1 MRVVVDTNVVVSAL
15 LFGASVPGSAFVRVL
30 DRGTILTSRSFV
42 RELDD
47 VLRRAKFDQY
57 LSRED
62 RDRFLEALIRESELV
77 DISET
82 VKACRDPED
91 DRILELAVNGSA
103 DFVIT
108 GDADLLAMDPF
119 RGTRIVTPADFLH
132 QNERLRKL
140 PAVRLKG
147 LR

>member
-1 MRVVVDTNVVVSAL
+1 M
-15 LFGASVPGSAFVRVL
+15 
-30 DRGTILTSRSFV
+30 
-42 RELDD
+42 
-47 VLRRAKFDQY
+47 
-57 LSRED
+57 
-62 RDRFLEALIRESELV
+62 
-77 DISET
+77 
-82 VKACRDPED
+82 
-91 DRILELAVNGSA
+91 NGSA

-132 QNERLRKL
+132 QNERFRKL

>member
-15 LFGASVPGSAFVRVL
+15 LFGASVPGRAFVRVL
-30 DRGTILTSRSFV
+30 DRGTVLASRSFV

-47 VLRRAKFDQY
+47 VLRRAKFDHY

-91 DRILELAVNGSA
+91 DRILELAVNGHA
-103 DFVIT
+103 DFLIT
-108 GDADLLAMDPF
+108 GDADLLAMNPF
-119 RGTRIVTPADFLH
+119 RGTRIVTPVDFLH
-132 QNERLRKL
+132 
-140 PAVRLKG
+140 AG
-147 LR
+147 D

>member
-15 LFGASVPGSAFVRVL
+15 LFGASVPGRAFVRVL
-30 DRGTILTSRSFV
+30 DRGTVLASRSFI

-47 VLRRAKFDQY
+47 VLRRAKFDHY

-91 DRILELAVNGSA
+91 DRILELAVNGHA
-103 DFVIT
+103 DFLIT
-108 GDADLLAMDPF
+108 GDADLLAMNSF
-119 RGTRIVTPADFLH
+119 RGTRIVTPVDFLH
-132 QNERLRKL
+132 
-140 PAVRLKG
+140 AG
-147 LR
+147 D

>member
-15 LFGASVPGSAFVRVL
+15 LFGASVPGRAFVRVL
-30 DRGTILTSRSFV
+30 DRGTVLASRSFV

-47 VLRRAKFDQY
+47 VLRRAKFDHY

-91 DRILELAVNGSA
+91 DRILELAVNGHA
-103 DFVIT
+103 DFLVT
-108 GDADLLAMDPF
+108 GDADLLAMNPF
-119 RGTRIVTPADFLH
+119 RGTRIVTPVDFLH
-132 QNERLRKL
+132 
-140 PAVRLKG
+140 AG
-147 LR
+147 D

>member
-15 LFGASVPGSAFVRVL
+15 LFGTSVPGRTFVRVL
-30 DRGTILTSRSFV
+30 DRGTILTSKSFV

-82 VKACRDPED
+82 VTACRDPGD

-108 GDADLLAMDPF
+108 GDDDLLAMDPF

-132 QNERLRKL
+132 
-140 PAVRLKG
+140 AG
-147 LR
+147 D

>member
-15 LFGASVPGSAFVRVL
+15 LFGASVPGRAFVRVL
-30 DRGTILTSRSFV
+30 NRGTILSSRSFV
-42 RELDD
+42 KELDD
-47 VLRRAKFDQY
+47 VLRRAKFDHY
-57 LSRED
+57 VTRED

-82 VKACRDPED
+82 VNACRDPED
-91 DRILELAVNGSA
+91 DRILELAVNGYA

-132 QNERLRKL
+132 
-140 PAVRLKG
+140 AG
-147 LR
+147 D